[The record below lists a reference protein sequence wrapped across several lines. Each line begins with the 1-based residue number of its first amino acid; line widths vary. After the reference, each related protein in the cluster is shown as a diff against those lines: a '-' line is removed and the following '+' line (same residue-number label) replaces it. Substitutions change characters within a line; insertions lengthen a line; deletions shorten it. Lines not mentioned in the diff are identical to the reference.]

1 MATTRSPAPGE
12 ADKLI
17 AHQSRL
23 LKAPRIAAH
32 YHRLAEQGREAEL
45 VVGGLSGRGVGGG
58 VQCPR

>member
-1 MATTRSPAPGE
+1 MAATKRTTVPGE

-32 YHRLAEQGREAEL
+32 
-45 VVGGLSGRGVGGG
+45 S
-58 VQCPR
+58 